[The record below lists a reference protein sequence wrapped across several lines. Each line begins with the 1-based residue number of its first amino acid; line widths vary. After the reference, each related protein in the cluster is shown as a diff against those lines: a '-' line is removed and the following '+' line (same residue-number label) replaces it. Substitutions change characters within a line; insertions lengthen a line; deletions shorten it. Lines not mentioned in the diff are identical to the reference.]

1 MAHFTGREGPLAQLD
16 AALSQRRAGV
26 ITRTITGLGGVGKT
40 QLAAAYAAAHQ
51 DEFDIAA
58 WVRASD
64 TLVFLAN
71 TDRRCLPVFD
81 NAPGPTPPGRGS
93 RNVGTPRYVAVV
105 PTYARQRARGGGS
118 MTMTDAA
125 AQANPV
131 GQAATAHRAGTA
143 GTGTA
148 AGTDLPRA
156 VAPHRKDGR
165 SLRRAELAQ
174 FLRARRERLTPA
186 QVGLPPGP
194 RRRTPGLRREE
205 LALLAGVG
213 ITWYTWLEQGRPI
226 NASMQVLDAVAQT
239 LRLDRAE
246 REHLYRLA
254 EATPV
259 RSFADSAVIPP
270 AVLEILSSFSPCPAV
285 LVNGRFDVLE
295 SNDGHQAV
303 FRDWHSMPCIHR
315 NLLWCGITEPS
326 AREKFVN
333 YDDEVPY
340 LVARLRASYAAHIG
354 DPEWEED
361 IRRLAELSP
370 AFARLW
376 ARHEVAEPQMRL
388 RIFRH
393 PDAGELRFIVS
404 ELEVSALPGTRL
416 LVYTPED
423 SATRA
428 RLPSICPS
436 PAPGPSPGR

>member
-1 MAHFTGREGPLAQLD
+1 M
-16 AALSQRRAGV
+16 
-26 ITRTITGLGGVGKT
+26 
-40 QLAAAYAAAHQ
+40 
-51 DEFDIAA
+51 
-58 WVRASD
+58 
-64 TLVFLAN
+64 
-71 TDRRCLPVFD
+71 
-81 NAPGPTPPGRGS
+81 
-93 RNVGTPRYVAVV
+93 
-105 PTYARQRARGGGS
+105 
-118 MTMTDAA
+118 
-125 AQANPV
+125 
-131 GQAATAHRAGTA
+131 
-143 GTGTA
+143 
-148 AGTDLPRA
+148 
-156 VAPHRKDGR
+156 
-165 SLRRAELAQ
+165 
-174 FLRARRERLTPA
+174 
-186 QVGLPPGP
+186 GLPPGP

-239 LRLDRAE
+239 LRLDPAE

-295 SNDGHQAV
+295 SNDGHRAV

-340 LVARLRASYAAHIG
+340 LVARLRASYAANIG

-361 IRRLAELSP
+361 IRRLSELSP
-370 AFARLW
+370 EFARLW
-376 ARHEVAEPQMRL
+376 ARHEVAEAQMRL
-388 RIFRH
+388 RIFRD
-393 PDAGELRFIVS
+393 PDVGELRFIVS

-416 LVYTPED
+416 IVYTPED
-423 SATRA
+423 SGTRA
-428 RLPSICPS
+428 RLPSICPPPS
-436 PAPGPSPGR
+436 GEGELFLPGAPSP

>member
-1 MAHFTGREGPLAQLD
+1 M
-16 AALSQRRAGV
+16 
-26 ITRTITGLGGVGKT
+26 
-40 QLAAAYAAAHQ
+40 
-51 DEFDIAA
+51 
-58 WVRASD
+58 
-64 TLVFLAN
+64 
-71 TDRRCLPVFD
+71 
-81 NAPGPTPPGRGS
+81 
-93 RNVGTPRYVAVV
+93 
-105 PTYARQRARGGGS
+105 S
-118 MTMTDAA
+118 MTDTA
-125 AQANPV
+125 AQANPAD
-131 GQAATAHRAGTA
+131 QAATAHSAGIA
-143 GTGTA
+143 ARTGA
-148 AGTDLPRA
+148 AARTDRSRA
-156 VAPHRKDGR
+156 VSPHRKDGR
-165 SLRRAELAQ
+165 SRRRAELAQ

-186 QVGLPPGP
+186 EVGLPPGP

-226 NASMQVLDAVAQT
+226 NASMQVLDAVART

-361 IRRLAELSP
+361 IRRLAELNP
-370 AFARLW
+370 EFARLW
-376 ARHEVAEPQMRL
+376 ARHEVAEAQMRL

-404 ELEVSALPGTRL
+404 ELEVSVLPGTRL
-416 LVYTPED
+416 IVYTPED
-423 SATRA
+423 SATRT

-436 PAPGPSPGR
+436 PASARAGEGELFPPNGRQ